1 MDSKTIGADVD
12 YLASGS
18 GFMLSAEQKA
28 ALQSSLIMV
37 KTHYKFTKVR
47 LWGKIFG
54 VKDDYF
60 IIQGSV
66 KDELLDRS
74 TLYRFEYVISFIFV
88 KKLSNF
94 SKFCYLINFAFEL

>member
-1 MDSKTIGADVD
+1 MDSKTIGADVS

-28 ALQSSLIMV
+28 ALQTSLIMV
-37 KTHYKFTKVR
+37 KTRYKFTKVR

-54 VKDDYF
+54 VKEDYF

-74 TLYRFEYVISFIFV
+74 TLYRFKYVISCNFIT
-88 KKLSNF
+88 KLSNF
-94 SKFCYLINFAFEL
+94 SDFCYLVNFVFDL